1 MKKKLE
7 RKKNIMRMTL
17 RSKYIHVAIVIPRKL
32 KLKVED
38 KRGKEGI
45 FTNKEH
51 RKVDKVTAKE
61 LIETIKLTKRVF
73 AKKLP
78 LKLLN
83 KFS

>member
-1 MKKKLE
+1 
-7 RKKNIMRMTL
+7 MRTTL
-17 RSKYIHVAIVIPRKL
+17 RSKYIHVATVILKKL
-32 KLKVED
+32 KLKIEE

-45 FTNKEH
+45 LTNKKH
-51 RKVDKVTAKE
+51 RKVDKVTATR
-61 LIETIKLTKRVF
+61 LIETKKLTKRVF